1 MRLHDKMRPFQPGNS
16 LGGRPRGA
24 RNKLARKFLEDCLA
38 DWQEHGAAAIRI
50 CRMEDP
56 VAYCK
61 MMASIVPRELE
72 VTATAVAELDDT
84 ELDRMISTLRAQVAQ
99 NAELPM
105 LTNGKDIDAEIID
118 NDRRS

>member
-1 MRLHDKMRPFQPGNS
+1 MRLHDKMQPFQPGNTLS
-16 LGGRPRGA
+16 VGHGRPRGA

-61 MMASIVPRELE
+61 MIASIVPRELE

-84 ELDRMISTLRAQVAQ
+84 ELDRVIEQFRQRLETPR
-99 NAELPM
+99 EEPM
-105 LTNGKDIDAEIID
+105 LIEHKVTENAV
-118 NDRRS
+118 